1 MIPSCHILHYKGK
14 TIIYDNGV
22 YKVVELF
29 RHFLSMTEAIK
40 TIDKVTRD
48 EFFVN
53 LKQLNETNKAEIKQG

>member
-1 MIPSCHILHYKGK
+1 MQHIVHYKGR
-14 TIIYDNGV
+14 TIIYDNGT

-40 TIDKVTRD
+40 EVDKVSKD

-53 LKQLNETNKAEIKQG
+53 LKQLNETNQAEIKQG